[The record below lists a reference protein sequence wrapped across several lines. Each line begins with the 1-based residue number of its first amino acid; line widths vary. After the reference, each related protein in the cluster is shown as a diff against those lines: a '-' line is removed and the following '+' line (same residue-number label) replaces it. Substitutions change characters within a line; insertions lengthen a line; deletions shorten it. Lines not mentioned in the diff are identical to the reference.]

1 MKLKF
6 KLSPDA
12 VIWIS
17 ALIAVVMLT
26 SSYIELNQSKKEIY
40 QLLYEHSSSLLESI
54 IQSSTNTLN
63 SSYEIEDLIAQ
74 RLFNNARLIKKLDAL
89 GSLTENDLIKIGKE
103 NKLYRINIFDAKG
116 YRVMSNRIPEP
127 GHIHG
132 EENINRYDELSPILN
147 KEAKELIIGLKS
159 AEFTDEERFAVAVA
173 RLNNKGA
180 IVVNID
186 AKDFLDFR
194 KKIGIGAILKQM
206 SAHHGIE
213 YIILQDTIGILAASE
228 KIDTVDAIAQ
238 SEFLKSSLN
247 RSTISARVTTQGG
260 TEVYEV
266 VKSFLLDDEFVGLFR
281 LGVSLDDI
289 KNVENRMLRRLIIIS
304 LILAAI
310 SIIVLSI
317 IFTTQNLKTVSGEYE
332 KFKTLTSS
340 VLENM
345 SEAVIVFDQENKIT
359 LFNKSAEKLFDVKSQ
374 RVIGNKIDHVG
385 DGLLSFLNSR
395 IKILSSSNLN
405 FETKLSVKE
414 VEKILSFSISPT
426 EDPKTNKL
434 TYTVVIKDLTQ
445 TKRFEEETKRN
456 EKLSAMGEL
465 ASGVAHEIRNP
476 INAIGMIAQRLNK
489 EFRTTSNQSEYFDIT
504 NLLRT
509 EVNRINKIITQ
520 FLSYA
525 KPIEINP
532 KPADIKILFDEVY
545 HLFED
550 QAKQKRISFIKLYS
564 DSIII
569 NIDHDLIK
577 QSLMNIVQNAI
588 DAVNHEGEV
597 NLKYSKVRNDLVIQI
612 SDNGCGISDEQQ
624 KKIFDLYFTT
634 KKDGNGLGL
643 SISQKI
649 ISQHEGSISV
659 TSNVNKET
667 TFKIILPIQ

>member
-6 KLSPDA
+6 KLSPGA

-89 GSLTENDLIKIGKE
+89 GSLTEDDLIKIGKE
-103 NKLYRINIFDAKG
+103 NNLYRINIFDAKG

-127 GHIHG
+127 GHMHG

-147 KEAKELIIGLKS
+147 KEVKELIIGLKS

-206 SAHHGIE
+206 STHHGIE
-213 YIILQDTIGILAASE
+213 YVLLQDTIGILAASE
-228 KIDTVDAIAQ
+228 KIDTVDAIVQ
-238 SEFLKSSLN
+238 SEFLTSSLKKN
-247 RSTISARVTTQGG
+247 TISARVTTQGG
-260 TEVYEV
+260 TEVCEV
-266 VKSFLLDDEFVGLFR
+266 VKRFLLDDEFIGLFR
-281 LGVSLDDI
+281 LGVSLEDI

-317 IFTTQNLKTVSGEYE
+317 IFTTQNLKTVSSEYE

-345 SEAVIVFDQENKIT
+345 SEAVVVFDQENKIT

-374 RVIGNKIDHVG
+374 RVMGDKIDQVG

-414 VEKILSFSISPT
+414 IEKILSFSISPT
-426 EDPKTNKL
+426 EDLKTNKL

-489 EFRTTSNQSEYFDIT
+489 EFKTTSNQNEYFDIT

-525 KPIEINP
+525 KPVEINP
-532 KPADIKILFDEVY
+532 KPVDVKLLFDEVY

-550 QAKQKRISFIKLYS
+550 QAKQKNINFIKLYR

-597 NLKYSKVRNDLVIQI
+597 NLKYSKVRNDLVIEI
-612 SDNGCGISDEQQ
+612 ADNGSGISDEQQ

-649 ISQHEGSISV
+649 ISQHDGSISV
-659 TSNVNKET
+659 TSSVNKGT
-667 TFKIILPIQ
+667 TVKIILPMQ